1 MKSSTTIKGIEVKEY
16 PDKTYEEV
24 EQMVKEETE
33 KNLPE
38 KNLRK
43 VFKERGLSDD
53 EIDLKIEQINAH
65 IQARKV
71 VKHGK

>member
-24 EQMVKEETE
+24 EQMVKEE
-33 KNLPE
+33 NE

-53 EIDLKIEQINAH
+53 EIDLKIERINAH
-65 IQARKV
+65 LNKRRKSR
-71 VKHGK
+71 KNK

>member
-33 KNLPE
+33 KNL
-38 KNLRK
+38 RK

-53 EIDLKIEQINAH
+53 EIDLKIERINAH
-65 IQARKV
+65 LNKRRKSR
-71 VKHGK
+71 KNK